1 MNEVYEKNE
10 TRTVCNG
17 ILRKVLKVLLT
28 GVITIAVVV
37 VGLLVLF
44 EILIP
49 TQKACTERNWGIR
62 LPDGMQELYCVATG
76 GRDSNIYSVYA
87 LTEEPTEF
95 LSDFNRE
102 KDAAFEAA
110 VLEKCAFFFAG
121 ENGIDPEYM
130 VSFAGEYYSKTFRK
144 PGRETSDRLY
154 IVYDPNSQRMFLY
167 EFFL

>member
-1 MNEVYEKNE
+1 MNEVYKTNE
-10 TRTVCNG
+10 ARTVCNG
-17 ILRKVLKVLLT
+17 ILRKALKVLLT
-28 GVITIAVVV
+28 GVITIAIVV
-37 VGLLVLF
+37 VGLSVFF
-44 EILIP
+44 EILLP

-62 LPDGMQELYCVATG
+62 LPDAMQELYCVATG

-102 KDAAFEAA
+102 KDVAFETA
-110 VLEKCAFFFAG
+110 VLEKCAFFCR
-121 ENGIDPEYM
+121 ENDIDPEYM
-130 VSFAGEYYSKTFRK
+130 VSFAGEYYSKTFQK

-154 IVYDPNSQRMFLY
+154 IVYDPNSRRMFLY